1 MHARYVVSNFS
12 TDPRQLY
19 YPEIYIRESWWFE
32 HDFLVEIRRTRSNV
46 FRDRSWKIWERWEKR
61 EEKRGEKARHR
72 LKIPFAFSLPFPL
85 SPGSALSAVCNICRV
100 VKKKKKRRRDKL
112 PSPWRRR
119 EGERRLSP
127 GRKGFPH
134 PLAER
139 DSPLGGQTRKERQRE
154 KERERTPAPL
164 RGLAAA
170 VAAVSYL
177 GLRGAPLYRR
187 TATLGSLPLHP
198 LLVFRATPIYPPFY
212 HSCCT
217 LCVQQPRPR

>member
-1 MHARYVVSNFS
+1 MLFRTFRPIPANYIIQRYIYENLGDLSTIFS
-12 TDPRQLY
+12 
-19 YPEIYIRESWWFE
+19 SK
-32 HDFLVEIRRTRSNV
+32 RSNV
-46 FRDRSWKIWERWEKR
+46 FRDRSGKIWERWEKR

-85 SPGSALSAVCNICRV
+85 SPGSALSARV
-100 VKKKKKRRRDKL
+100 QHLPSRKKKKKKKRQTPFSVEKEGRRKASFSGKERF
-112 PSPWRRR
+112 PSPPR
-119 EGERRLSP
+119 GERLATRRP
-127 GRKGFPH
+127 N
-134 PLAER
+134 AER
-139 DSPLGGQTRKERQRE
+139 EVATRRQRE